1 MTLNERLAEYKR
13 KQEAGEVPP
22 ITSEHLDVIYRGAK
36 ELIASGQHETV
47 LKTGDKFPD
56 FTLPDEKGT
65 IISSEDLRARGPL
78 AIVFYR
84 GIWCDYCNFEL
95 EALEEVYPRIKELGG
110 ELVAV
115 SPVTMPG
122 LRAAIR
128 RNKLSFSLVSD
139 RGNEYAKRFNLVY
152 TMSEELLGV
161 WGGFGLDFRQVNGDD
176 SNTMPMPATFVTSG
190 DGIIQF
196 AEVHPDHWRRS
207 EPADVVAAF
216 EKLAAG

>member
-1 MTLNERLAEYKR
+1 MNLNKRLAEYKE

-22 ITSEHLDVIYRGAK
+22 ITTAHLEVIYRGA
-36 ELIASGQHETV
+36 EQLIASGQHKSVPEV
-47 LKTGDKFPD
+47 GAKFPS
-56 FTLPDEKGT
+56 FALPDEKGT
-65 IISSEDLRARGPL
+65 IISSDEILKRGPL

-128 RNKLSFSLVSD
+128 RNNLSFPLVSD
-139 RGNEYAKRFNLVY
+139 RGSEYARRFNLVY
-152 TMSEELLGV
+152 TMSEEVIGV
-161 WGGFGLDFRQVNGDD
+161 WGSFGLDFSQVNGDD
-176 SNTMPMPATFVTSG
+176 GKSMTMPAVILSDQQG
-190 DGIIQF
+190 VIQF
-196 AEVHPDHWRRS
+196 SEAHPAHWQRT
-207 EPADVVAAF
+207 EPDDLVAAF
-216 EKLAAG
+216 ERLAS